1 MALGFVEVFV
11 DAFANVFAAV
21 FVFVSGVG
29 SGMIR
34 ALFANGDCVAA
45 LWLSAVSGVDEAA
58 DELSPGP
65 HASSMMVASTTITA
79 VDRVVDTRF

>member
-11 DAFANVFAAV
+11 DAFANVFAA
-21 FVFVSGVG
+21 VFVSGVG